1 MNERKN
7 ELLVNNYLKKQ
18 GYFDNDNKITVELQ
32 NSDFPKI
39 KKLLKNASKRGDN
52 QGYPDFIISSKNE
65 PDLLIVIE
73 CKADSKK
80 QVSETL
86 DKYADYALDGAMLY
100 ASFLA
105 KEYNVIAIGTS
116 GESGKKFKID
126 HKLLLKGHN
135 TFSDF
140 EADKILAFDNYK
152 DLFISHP
159 AKFNADYTDLVK
171 YSQKL
176 NKKLHIKKVKE
187 GQRSLLISAILISL
201 KNEAFY
207 AGYKGHKTGKQLANA
222 IVQTIVNELE
232 STEIPKEKIEALKYA
247 YGFIKT
253 HTILSSDK
261 EFMLELIEEIDNKLN
276 SFLKTHS
283 YFDALGQFY
292 IEFLRYANHDK
303 GLGIV
308 LTPPHITELF
318 SELAEVNKDSVIYDN
333 CCGTG
338 GFLISAM
345 KKMISSANGDN
356 DKIKK
361 IKNNQ
366 LIGVEFQDDIYALA
380 VSNMIIHNDG
390 MSNIFHDDC
399 FEFSEKSKGKYKPTV
414 GFLNPPYKSDTED
427 KEELEFT
434 LDNLKFLEN
443 NSLCVSI
450 IPISCVLAQ
459 DGENLELKKKILKNH
474 TLEAVLSMPIELFN
488 NSKVTVV
495 TAIAVIRAHSPHPKN
510 KETWF
515 GLWRDDGFIKV
526 KNKGRIDQ
534 NNTWKN
540 IQNSW
545 IRAYRNREIINGFS
559 VSKEVVAED
568 EWCAEAFLVTDYSDI
583 NEDTFINELKKYSAF
598 QVLNE
603 DG

>member
-7 ELLVNNYLKKQ
+7 EAIVKKLLNKN
-18 GYFDNDNKITVELQ
+18 GYMDNAGVTIEEQD
-32 NSDFPKI
+32 SDFPKI
-39 KKLLKNASKRGDN
+39 KKLLKNASKSGGG
-52 QGYPDFIISSKNE
+52 QGFPDFIITSKGDPE
-65 PDLLIVIE
+65 LLIVIE
-73 CKADSKK
+73 CKADHKK
-80 QVSETL
+80 QASEKL
-86 DKYADYALDGAMLY
+86 DKYSEYALDGAMLY

-116 GESGKKFKID
+116 GETSKNFKID
-126 HKLLLKGHN
+126 HKLIIKGQN
-135 TFSDF
+135 TFNDF
-140 EADKILAFDNYK
+140 DADKILELDNYK
-152 DLFISHP
+152 DIFITHP
-159 AKFNADYTDLVK
+159 AKFNADYTELVQ

-176 NKKLHIKKVKE
+176 NKKLHSKKVKE

-207 AGYKGHKTGKQLANA
+207 AGYHGHKTGKQLANA

-253 HTILSSDK
+253 HGILSSDK
-261 EFMLELIEEIDNKLN
+261 EFMLELIGEIDEKLN

-345 KKMISSANGDN
+345 KKMISCANGDN
-356 DKIKK
+356 RK
-361 IKNNQ
+361 IKNIKKNQ

-390 MSNIFHDDC
+390 MSNLFHDDC
-399 FEFSEKSKGKYKPTV
+399 FEFSEKAIGKYKPNV

-434 LDNLKFLEN
+434 LDNLKFLEK

-450 IPISCVLAQ
+450 IPISCLLAQ
-459 DGENLELKKKILKNH
+459 DGPNLELKKKILEEH
-474 TLEAVLSMPIELFN
+474 TLEAVVSMPIELFN

-495 TAIAVIRAHSPHPKN
+495 TAIAVIRAHAPHPSRK
-510 KETWF
+510 KTWF
-515 GLWRDDGFIKV
+515 GLWRDDGFVKV

-534 NNTWKN
+534 NNSWKDVEKTWLD
-540 IQNSW
+540 
-545 IRAYRNREIINGFS
+545 AYVNRENISGFS
-559 VSKEVVAED
+559 VSKEVTAED
-568 EWCAEAFLVTDYSDI
+568 EWCAEAFLETNYSKISEND
-583 NEDTFINELKKYSAF
+583 FIKELKKYAAF
-598 QVLNE
+598 KALNE
-603 DG
+603 DA